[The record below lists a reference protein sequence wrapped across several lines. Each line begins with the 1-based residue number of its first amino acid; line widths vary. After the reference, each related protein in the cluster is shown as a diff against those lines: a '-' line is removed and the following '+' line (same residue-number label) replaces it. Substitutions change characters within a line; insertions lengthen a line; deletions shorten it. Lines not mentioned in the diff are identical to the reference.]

1 MTVAYWDIDRY
12 DELQDR
18 AWELDALGVEQDKVA
33 RDDRHASN
41 GDANRATALGLRD
54 RAATMLTQYWVLPRR

>member
-1 MTVAYWDIDRY
+1 M
-12 DELQDR
+12 QDR
-18 AWELDALGVEQDKVA
+18 AWELEAQGVEQDKVA
-33 RDDRHASN
+33 RDDQQASN